1 MIEDG
6 IKTGEH
12 VSYEGYKLQILY
24 VRRDKINPSVSQELV
39 YLDTV
44 LREYRRN
51 FIGERDKK
59 GRPVSDTTS
68 LLEIKHKARGQA
80 YIRYKN
86 DLLHGFT
93 WLKCRLIVMVSA
105 NFVRACRY

>member
-12 VSYEGYKLQILY
+12 VSYEGYKFQILY
-24 VRRDKINPSVSQELV
+24 VWRDKINPSVPQELV

-51 FIGERDKK
+51 YIGERGKK
-59 GRPVSDTTS
+59 CRPVLDAIS
-68 LLEIKHKARGQA
+68 LLEIKHEARGQA

-86 DLLHGFT
+86 DLFHGV
-93 WLKCRLIVMVSA
+93 LLG
-105 NFVRACRY
+105 